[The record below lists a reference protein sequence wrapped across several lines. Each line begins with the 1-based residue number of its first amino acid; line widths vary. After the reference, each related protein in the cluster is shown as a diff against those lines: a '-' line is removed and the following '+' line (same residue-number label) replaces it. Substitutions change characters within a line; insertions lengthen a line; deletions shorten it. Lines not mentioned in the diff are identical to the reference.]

1 MPRAR
6 SSAAVTSGSRAASQ
20 ELEREIAEV
29 EAQLAPI
36 AARFAD
42 NGYYSRV
49 TLDEIRADEG
59 RQRDLQTQLDAAMR
73 GWETAAH
80 ELEALA
86 GPA

>member
-1 MPRAR
+1 MKWAYEVRR
-6 SSAAVTSGSRAASQ
+6 V
-20 ELEREIAEV
+20 EDLEREIAEV

-42 NGYYSRV
+42 NGYYLRV

-59 RQRDLQTQLDAAMR
+59 RQRDLQTRLDAAMR

-80 ELEALA
+80 ELEALV